1 MGLKS
6 HMKQVIQSRK
16 SGKLALKEVPAP
28 RVKAGHLLVETRASL
43 ISAGTERMVIDFA
56 KKSLAGKARA
66 RPDLVKKV
74 VDKAKRDGL
83 KATFEA
89 VMARLDEPL
98 PLGYSAAGIVKAVGA
113 GLEGDFRVGERV
125 AVAGAGLAN
134 HAELNVVPKN
144 LAVRV
149 PDGVNDEEAAFA
161 TLGAIAMQAFRN
173 AGTGLGDVVAVIG
186 CGLVGQMVAQFVTLS
201 GGRALALDY
210 DPERLEMAR
219 RLGAECALD
228 LGSGALAE
236 TVREMTQGLGVDA
249 VVIAAAT
256 SSSEPFETAA
266 LIARDRARVVMVGL
280 TGTAFPYGDFM
291 KKELNIVVSR
301 SYGPGRYD
309 DDFETRGVK
318 YPEGWVRWTETGN
331 MAETLRLMRPGGKTR
346 LDVQALITH
355 RFSFTDAEAAYDLV
369 TGGTRHLGVVLHY
382 AGVRDGRA
390 APAIQTANAS
400 GNGGCVI
407 GAIGAG
413 AYARQQ
419 LLPALKGI
427 AGVSLATLVTERGA
441 SADHGRESFGFG
453 KAATDPAAV
462 FDDDAVNAVIVAT
475 RHDSHADLAAKALKA
490 GKSVWV
496 EKPLA
501 LDFDGLNAVVEAR
514 NGEGT
519 GFFTVGFNRR
529 FAPAMEKLTA
539 ALARRAG
546 PRVILIRVNAGA
558 LPADHWTHAA
568 DAGGGRIVGE
578 ACHFVDLARA
588 LAGGAVVSVDARAA
602 ANTDGAVDD
611 VAISLQFADG
621 SLASILYTARG
632 DSSAG
637 KELIEVHAGGA
648 SYLIDDFRR
657 FTVTGDA
664 AAEAWKGAQ
673 DKGARRAIEAF
684 VQAVK
689 SGGPAPIDE
698 AELIETSAATLA
710 VMESLRTGEAVALA

>member
-1 MGLKS
+1 
-6 HMKQVIQSRK
+6 MKQVIQSRK

-56 KKSLAGKARA
+56 KKSIAGKARA

-74 VDKAKRDGL
+74 IGKARRDGL
-83 KATFEA
+83 KATFET

-98 PLGYSAAGIVKAVGA
+98 PLGYSAAGVVRAVGA

-144 LAVRV
+144 LAIRV
-149 PDGVNDEEAAFA
+149 PDGVGDEEAAFA

-173 AGTGLGDVVAVIG
+173 AGTGLGDVVAIVG
-186 CGLVGQMVAQFVTLS
+186 CGLVGQLAAQFVTLS

-228 LGSGALAE
+228 LGSDAVTE
-236 TVREMTQGLGVDA
+236 TVREMTQGRGADA
-249 VVIAAAT
+249 VIIAAAT
-256 SSSEPFETAA
+256 QSSEPLETAA
-266 LIARDRARVVMVGL
+266 LVARDRARVVMVGL
-280 TGTAFPYGDFM
+280 TGTAFPYADFM

-318 YPEGWVRWTETGN
+318 YPEGWVRWTETEN
-331 MAETLRLMRPGGKTR
+331 MAEALRLMRPGQKR
-346 LDVQALITH
+346 HLDVQALISH
-355 RFSFTDAEAAYDLV
+355 RLTFSDAEAAYDLV
-369 TGGTRHLGVVLHY
+369 TGGAKHLGVVLHY
-382 AGVRDGRA
+382 AGLRE
-390 APAIQTANAS
+390 APAEPVIRPAKTTSAS
-400 GNGGCVI
+400 TCVV

-413 AYARQQ
+413 AYARAQ
-419 LLPALKGI
+419 LLPQLKGLG
-427 AGVSLATLVTERGA
+427 AELATLVTERGA
-441 SADHGRESFGFG
+441 TADHGRESFGF
-453 KAATDPAAV
+453 KQAATDPAAV
-462 FDDDAVNAVIVAT
+462 FQDAAVNAVVIAT
-475 RHDSHADLAAKALKA
+475 RHDSHAALTAAALAA

-501 LDFDGLNAVVEAR
+501 LDFETLNAVVAAR
-514 NGEGT
+514 NAASA

-529 FAPAMEKLTA
+529 FAPATRRLQA
-539 ALARRAG
+539 ALARRPG
-546 PRVILIRVNAGA
+546 PRVILIRVNAGS
-558 LPADHWTHAA
+558 LPPEHWTQAA

-611 VAISLQFADG
+611 VAIAMQFADG
-621 SLASILYTARG
+621 SLATVLYTARG
-632 DSSAG
+632 DTAAG

-648 SYLIDDFRR
+648 
-657 FTVTGDA
+657 
-664 AAEAWKGAQ
+664 
-673 DKGARRAIEAF
+673 
-684 VQAVK
+684 
-689 SGGPAPIDE
+689 
-698 AELIETSAATLA
+698 TS
-710 VMESLRTGEAVALA
+710 